1 MSLARVVRRFSTD
14 GEGGAVVRA
23 TANTGADNLN
33 LPDMREREDTDRYN
47 SPKHALQMPG
57 LPAVTQH

>member
-1 MSLARVVRRFSTD
+1 MLLAQFVRRFSTD

-23 TANTGADNLN
+23 TANTWKDY
-33 LPDMREREDTDRYN
+33 LPDMREREDTDLYN

-57 LPAVTQH
+57 PAAVRQH